1 MKIPMKIPLL
11 SEQRIQ
17 QFWAKVALTAD
28 DQKCWEWQAA
38 KKGVTKLWSY
48 GMFALNKRPYLAHRI
63 SYMLCVGVD
72 PGEMCVLHKCDNPAC
87 VNPNHLFLGTP
98 KDNVQDCQRKGRKFQ
113 PPALG
118 VQNGYCKLSEQNVRD
133 IRRQYANG
141 GVTQSTLGIAFGVGQ
156 TVISSIVL
164 RKRWS
169 HI

>member
-11 SEQRIQ
+11 SEQRIR

-63 SYMLCVGVD
+63 SYM
-72 PGEMCVLHKCDNPAC
+72 
-87 VNPNHLFLGTP
+87 
-98 KDNVQDCQRKGRKFQ
+98 
-113 PPALG
+113 G